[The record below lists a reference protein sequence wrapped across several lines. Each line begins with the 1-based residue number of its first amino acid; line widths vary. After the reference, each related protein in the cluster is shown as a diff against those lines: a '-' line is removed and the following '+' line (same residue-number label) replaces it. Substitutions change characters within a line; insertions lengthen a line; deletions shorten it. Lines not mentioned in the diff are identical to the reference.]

1 MKDKIN
7 SALQQF
13 SRALLQ
19 PVMYIAIASIPIA
32 ITSIL
37 TNIGIEGPVGEIIQ
51 ILYDIFYIIHY
62 I

>member
-1 MKDKIN
+1 MKEKIN

-51 ILYDIFYIIHY
+51 ILYYLI
-62 I
+62 